1 MPLSGSANSKTPG
14 LTPREQGQ
22 VAMLMMPIM
31 PAGQYQIMMLIPGLA
46 NFLMFVGVDVTKFL
60 QLMENLFK
68 HHQVNSS
75 TDKLEHLPSYCQS
88 AIALQIKSLDE
99 YKVQDYKGV
108 VEKLQNWY
116 MEKDK
121 AQQIFTILQLEVYK
135 NID

>member
-108 VEKLQNWY
+108 VEKLQ
-116 MEKDK
+116 D
-121 AQQIFTILQLEVYK
+121 
-135 NID
+135 